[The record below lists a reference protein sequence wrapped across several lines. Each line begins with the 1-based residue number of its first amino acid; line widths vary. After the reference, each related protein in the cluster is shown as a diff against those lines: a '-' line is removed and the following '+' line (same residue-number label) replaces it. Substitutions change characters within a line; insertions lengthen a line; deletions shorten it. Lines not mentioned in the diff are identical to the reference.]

1 MMVWRRERKFFRF
14 FFPSCIFLS
23 PFSFPPRKIQGTK
36 KNERRRSKKKRV
48 GKKKKKKEFSLSSE
62 RILRC
67 DVCVCVCVRFPPL
80 ARFASIVSLRRL
92 SLDAKREQ
100 KKKKRERRAVN
111 LNLRARS
118 HLLSRRLF
126 EASRRKN

>member
-1 MMVWRRERKFFRF
+1 MKEEGV
-14 FFPSCIFLS
+14 
-23 PFSFPPRKIQGTK
+23 
-36 KNERRRSKKKRV
+36 KKKG
-48 GKKKKKKEFSLSSE
+48 GKKEKKEKKFSSSKE
-62 RILRC
+62 RILRS

-80 ARFASIVSLRRL
+80 GRFASIVSLRRL